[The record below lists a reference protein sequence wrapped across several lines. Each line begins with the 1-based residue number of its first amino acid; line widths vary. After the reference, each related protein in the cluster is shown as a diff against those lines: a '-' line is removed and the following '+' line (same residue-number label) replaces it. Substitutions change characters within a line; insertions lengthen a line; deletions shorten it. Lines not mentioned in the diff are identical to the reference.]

1 MYFDF
6 YQIREIIKEI
16 HTREVIR
23 ENVDKDAIN
32 AVSINAKCTI
42 DYFTRVLNSMIIPI
56 CIKLREYKLAN
67 TKFLS
72 LFYFHLHLS
81 VK

>member
-1 MYFDF
+1 MTCILIF

-32 AVSINAKCTI
+32 AVSMNAKCTI
-42 DYFTRVLNSMIIPI
+42 D
-56 CIKLREYKLAN
+56 
-67 TKFLS
+67 S
-72 LFYFHLHLS
+72 LFYMS
-81 VK
+81 T

>member
-32 AVSINAKCTI
+32 AVSNAKCT
-42 DYFTRVLNSMIIPI
+42 V
-56 CIKLREYKLAN
+56 
-67 TKFLS
+67 
-72 LFYFHLHLS
+72 
-81 VK
+81 